1 MLYIALREL
10 GEKYII
16 ISTDGK
22 KTFDI
27 FEHFMI

>member
-1 MLYIALREL
+1 MLYIALGEL

-16 ISTDGK
+16 ISTDRK

-27 FEHFMI
+27 FEYFMI